1 VAISVLIPVKGKAI
15 YLEQA
20 LKSIEQSSLLPNET
34 LVIDDGIDETTI
46 EEIKNKFQNI
56 NLKIIKNYGFG
67 LVDAL
72 NTGINISQNEYLVRL
87 DSDDLMESNRLQIQS
102 IYLENNPDVA
112 VVGSQVTYIDVTNN
126 ILGYSKYPNGDLNL
140 DPNFLKKCLL
150 AHPSVMM
157 RKSILMKVNGY
168 RETVRL
174 GKISLCEDFDLWR
187 RLYRQGKIVNLPDRL
202 TKYRQHSAQLSNVN
216 SSAQTLATFIIS
228 SGYFDGKKNIIEIS
242 TKNGSI
248 EKITKSEI
256 LNGLK
261 PYNKIIFIGRAFTLQ
276 NSKNTNYL
284 FSCISK
290 WVNKITNLLSKFN

>member
-1 VAISVLIPVKGKAI
+1 MAISVLIPVKGKAI

-20 LKSIEQSSLLPNET
+20 LKSIEESSLLPNET
-34 LVIDDGIDETTI
+34 LVIDDGIDETTF

-56 NLKIIKNYGFG
+56 NLKIVKNYGVG

-87 DSDDLMESNRLQIQS
+87 DSDDLMESNRLQVQS

-126 ILGYSKYPNGDLNL
+126 FLGYSNYPNGDLNL

-157 RKSILMKVNGY
+157 RKSVLMKVNGY
-168 RETVRL
+168 RETVRF

-187 RLYRQGKIVNLPDRL
+187 RLYRQGKIVNLPDPL
-202 TKYRQHSAQLSNVN
+202 TKYRQHSAQHSSIN
-216 SSAQTLATFIIS
+216 SSAQTLATFIIA
-228 SGYFDGKKNIIEIS
+228 SGYFDDQKKIIEIC
-242 TKNGSI
+242 TKNGNI

-256 LNGLK
+256 LNRLNF
-261 PYNKIIFIGRAFTLQ
+261 YNKIIFIGRTFVLQ

-284 FSCISK
+284 FSYLSK
-290 WVNKITNLLSKFN
+290 WVNKITNLLSRFN

>member
-56 NLKIIKNYGFG
+56 NLKIIKNYGVG

-284 FSCISK
+284 FSCIFIFLCVMMHK
-290 WVNKITNLLSKFN
+290 V

>member
-1 VAISVLIPVKGKAI
+1 MAISVLIPVKGKAV

-20 LKSIEQSSLLPNET
+20 LKSIEESSLLPNET
-34 LVIDDGIDETTI
+34 LVIDDGMDETNI
-46 EEIKNKFQNI
+46 EDIINKFQNI
-56 NLKIIKNYGFG
+56 NLKIIKNYGIG

-72 NTGINISQNEYLVRL
+72 NTGINTSQNEYLVRL
-87 DSDDLMESNRLQIQS
+87 DSDDLMESNRLQVQS
-102 IYLENNPDVA
+102 MYLENNPDVA
-112 VVGSQVTYIDVTNN
+112 VVGSQVTYIDFTNN
-126 ILGYSKYPNGDLNL
+126 FLGFSNYPNGDLNL

-157 RKSILMKVNGY
+157 RKSVLMKVNGY

-202 TKYRQHSAQLSNVN
+202 TKYRQHSAQLSSIN
-216 SSAQTLATFIIS
+216 SSAQTLATFIIA
-228 SGYFDGKKNIIEIS
+228 SGYFDDQKKIIEIS
-242 TKNGSI
+242 TKNGNI

-256 LNGLK
+256 LNRLNLYK
-261 PYNKIIFIGRAFTLQ
+261 KIIFIGRAFVLQ

-284 FSCISK
+284 FFYLSK
-290 WVNKITNLLSKFN
+290 CVNKITNLLSRFN

>member
-20 LKSIEQSSLLPNET
+20 LKSIEESSLLPNET
-34 LVIDDGIDETTI
+34 LVIDDGIDETTF

-56 NLKIIKNYGFG
+56 NLKIVKNYGVG

-87 DSDDLMESNRLQIQS
+87 DSDDLMESNRLQVQS

-126 ILGYSKYPNGDLNL
+126 FLGYSNYPNGDLNL

-157 RKSILMKVNGY
+157 RKSVLMKVNGY
-168 RETVRL
+168 RETVRF

-187 RLYRQGKIVNLPDRL
+187 RLYRQGKIVNLPDPL
-202 TKYRQHSAQLSNVN
+202 TKYRQHSAQHSSIN
-216 SSAQTLATFIIS
+216 SSAQTLATFIIA
-228 SGYFDGKKNIIEIS
+228 SGYFDDQKKIIEIC
-242 TKNGSI
+242 TKNGNI

-256 LNGLK
+256 LNRLNF
-261 PYNKIIFIGRAFTLQ
+261 YNKIIFIGRTFVLQ

-284 FSCISK
+284 FSYLSK
-290 WVNKITNLLSKFN
+290 WVNKITNLLSRFN